1 MFSHSLSLEINVDL
15 TPIKLPVQ
23 TISPAGSGAEPLGAQ
38 SMVL

>member
-1 MFSHSLSLEINVDL
+1 MGRHSLAQQINVDL
-15 TPIKLPVQ
+15 TPIDFPVQ